1 METQLKFG
9 IYYSYWE
16 QEWSADCL
24 KYVEKVAKLGFDVIE
39 IAAHHLNTYSPA
51 HIAEVGRSARDNGI
65 AITAGLGPS
74 QQRNLS
80 SADPAI
86 RKAGR
91 AFFEETL
98 TNLAKLDI
106 RIIGGALHS
115 YWPIDY
121 SKPVDKPGDRA
132 RGLEGISSLADF
144 AGNLGVNLC
153 LEVLNRFEN
162 HVLNTAEEGV
172 AFVRE
177 IGKPNVKVML
187 DTFHMNIEEDSF
199 GKAIRTAGPAARS
212 FPHRRK
218 QSPRSGQRR
227 AALARNRDGAA
238 RDRLF
243 RRGRHGAFRQDGRPG
258 RQRHQ
263 GLARSQRQRGRS
275 ADGRSRKTGSGVLAF
290 RDRRRAATRQRRLGD
305 RHAFGML
312 RASASRTAMRTAT
325 PISTCSRMSDCALS
339 ATSVSISM
347 PRIHGAWM
355 HDERAGLGVAE
366 LLLVEP
372 EIAEVFARRRHEG
385 AAHALALQ
393 AQHHD
398 DVRVLEA

>member
-1 METQLKFG
+1 LKFG

-39 IAAHHLNTYSPA
+39 IAAHHLNSYSPA

-65 AITAGLGPS
+65 TLTAGLGPS

-106 RIIGGALHS
+106 HVIGGALHS

-132 RGLEGISSLADF
+132 RGLEGISNLASF
-144 AGNLGVNLC
+144 ADNLGINLC

-172 AFVRE
+172 AFVKE

-199 GKAIRTAGPAARS
+199 GKAIRTAGPLLGHFHTGENNRRVPGKGGLPWHEIGTALPEAGYGGGIVMEPFVKMGGQVGSDIRVWRDLS
-212 FPHRRK
+212 DNAGEAQLSEEETTAPAPENSTFRRK
-218 QSPRSGQRR
+218 
-227 AALARNRDGAA
+227 GAHTSSSCQQA
-238 RDRLF
+238 VDPDFL
-243 RRGRHGAFRQDGRPG
+243 RP
-258 RQRHQ
+258 HNFQ
-263 GLARSQRQRGRS
+263 GSHEHIWRSQLPRLQKEGYW
-275 ADGRSRKTGSGVLAF
+275 VWPF
-290 RDRRRAATRQRRLGD
+290 RYAN
-305 RHAFGML
+305 
-312 RASASRTAMRTAT
+312 
-325 PISTCSRMSDCALS
+325 
-339 ATSVSISM
+339 ATSD
-347 PRIHGAWM
+347 PPTR
-355 HDERAGLGVAE
+355 ERT
-366 LLLVEP
+366 
-372 EIAEVFARRRHEG
+372 
-385 AAHALALQ
+385 
-393 AQHHD
+393 
-398 DVRVLEA
+398 DVREVESCTNGS